1 MQGLPLHV
9 SLYETL
15 FRITNHRVEL
25 TKPLPL
31 SARPCLYNRDAGRG
45 TPLYLLALIRVRYPT
60 AA

>member
-25 TKPLPL
+25 TKTAPF
-31 SARPCLYNRDAGRG
+31 
-45 TPLYLLALIRVRYPT
+45 IRRSVACT
-60 AA
+60 AEM